1 MKDTVK
7 LLGVLFFGLL
17 TAVVIYPFLH
27 ESGHSLAAV
36 LSGAEILEFNLFP
49 FPNILCNMTNISNI
63 GRVFIGLN
71 GMILPVV
78 FSAVISLLSKNKIFW
93 ICYVTFILNGIGL
106 LSTVMS
112 IAAIFLFNI
121 GKPIVNEDVTQVMQA
136 IPNSNSF
143 ILFLMSAI
151 TIWLIV
157 KIKFDKPLEKC
168 LAYFGLTKTK
178 SGTV

>member
-1 MKDTVK
+1 
-7 LLGVLFFGLL
+7 
-17 TAVVIYPFLH
+17 
-27 ESGHSLAAV
+27 
-36 LSGAEILEFNLFP
+36 
-49 FPNILCNMTNISNI
+49 MTNISNI

-78 FSAVISLLSKNKIFW
+78 FSAVISLLSKNKNFW

>member
-1 MKDTVK
+1 
-7 LLGVLFFGLL
+7 
-17 TAVVIYPFLH
+17 
-27 ESGHSLAAV
+27 
-36 LSGAEILEFNLFP
+36 
-49 FPNILCNMTNISNI
+49 
-63 GRVFIGLN
+63 
-71 GMILPVV
+71 
-78 FSAVISLLSKNKIFW
+78 
-93 ICYVTFILNGIGL
+93 
-106 LSTVMS
+106 MS
-112 IAAIFLFNI
+112 IAAILLINI

-136 IPNSNSF
+136 IPNSNIF